1 MAIKLQEAKEY
12 LRVGYDDDNDYI
24 TELIDISEAYI
35 DGCVGT
41 AYREKDKYNSEEEYK
56 KGCRLATLLQKKVI
70 SDMYDVRGTT
80 VSNNTKQ
87 DKITQTILDKLA
99 NVG

>member
-1 MAIKLQEAKEY
+1 MAITLQEAKEY

-41 AYREKDKYNSEEEYK
+41 AYREKDKYRVK
-56 KGCRLATLLQKKVI
+56 KNIRKVADLQPSYRRK
-70 SDMYDVRGTT
+70 
-80 VSNNTKQ
+80 
-87 DKITQTILDKLA
+87 
-99 NVG
+99 

>member
-1 MAIKLQEAKEY
+1 MAITLQEAKEY

-41 AYREKDKYNSEEEYK
+41 AYRERINTIAK
-56 KGCRLATLLQKKVI
+56 KNIREVADLQPSYRRK
-70 SDMYDVRGTT
+70 
-80 VSNNTKQ
+80 
-87 DKITQTILDKLA
+87 
-99 NVG
+99 

>member
-1 MAIKLQEAKEY
+1 MAITLQEAKEH

-41 AYREKDKYNSEEEYK
+41 AYREKDKYNSEA
-56 KGCRLATLLQKKVI
+56 L
-70 SDMYDVRGTT
+70 YD
-80 VSNNTKQ
+80 
-87 DKITQTILDKLA
+87 
-99 NVG
+99 